1 MFYGA
6 NPYGPLVYSSLMR
19 TPTPPQARE
28 LVYSLTT
35 HSLNYY
41 TNRKKISALSESA
54 WEVSQIFSY
63 MLQALGG
70 G

>member
-35 HSLNYY
+35 HSLNYC
-41 TNRKKISALSESA
+41 TNREKNQRTK
-54 WEVSQIFSY
+54 
-63 MLQALGG
+63 
-70 G
+70 